1 MQSERE
7 NELGR
12 HSKKEADEI
21 AGCMNDWLTEW
32 SSEWVTDVL
41 KLKWNVRT
49 VAWQGPSRPF
59 RPTMVKRALH
69 KLRENVTASACR
81 TWGRVHPSFSLSLS
95 LFCGLHPLTHCCV
108 ILLLYYSKLTVEWVK
123 WPVQQGCCCHCCLC
137 CSLSVSF
144 SACLCACLSACLAAC
159 LSAHLR
165 KEIRCSCIRI
175 RIVTLFHSI
184 GICSKNTFCLQIVQ
198 ILPFSFSY
206 VIAIEIVN

>member
-21 AGCMNDWLTEW
+21 AGCMNDWMTEW

-41 KLKWNVRT
+41 KLKWNVRP

-81 TWGRVHPSFSLSLS
+81 TWGRVHPSFSLSPSLS
-95 LFCGLHPLTHCCV
+95 LVGCTHSLIV
-108 ILLLYYSKLTVEWVK
+108 ASF
-123 WPVQQGCCCHCCLC
+123 C
-137 CSLSVSF
+137 CSIIQNWQLNELSGLSNKAVAAIAAFAALFLSPSLPVCLPLCLSVR
-144 SACLCACLSACLAAC
+144 LS
-159 LSAHLR
+159 
-165 KEIRCSCIRI
+165 IR
-175 RIVTLFHSI
+175 
-184 GICSKNTFCLQIVQ
+184 TF
-198 ILPFSFSY
+198 
-206 VIAIEIVN
+206 A